1 MKTNLKSFR
10 IGEKLMDVKD
20 YICPWKA
27 ITPSNLSSR
36 RNLARS
42 VNKAWL
48 NTIMDRAEKVK
59 ML

>member
-1 MKTNLKSFR
+1 
-10 IGEKLMDVKD
+10 MDVKD

-59 ML
+59 MLQY